1 MIFASDMDEFPM
13 PNDTLRQQLENAVGD
28 FIPGPAHVRAPTVHK
43 LEKRRHGEILHNFC
57 QEALPWYKNL
67 EPVRPQWPKQMKRW
81 TEREGFR
88 VSDLHSIQ
96 VSTRDQVQRTQKGTL
111 RTSSG
116 VVTYNAIDKMHME
129 IDAGD
134 LATILRQQEPHGQSS
149 GRMWSVKKLEKA
161 YHHRFRNN
169 GSWERQGVSFRAY
182 LSLFPKTFDLFGA
195 DHDFVRL
202 VCKSRLCAVDFS
214 EDAMISLALACEQ
227 GHVARTVPM
236 EGTMA
241 ARTDTKRMPEL
252 AHVRTRT
259 LFRSTSE
266 PGLKSHTLPSIT
278 ASRDLLD
285 VSLGLPRNKANT
297 LPVGVPFG
305 CCNNM
310 FPKPGGKWG
319 KNSAEGGG
327 SLASSMRFSD
337 DARSTFRVSF
347 MADRES
353 RSATPVMEFDESDA
367 TAGWH

>member
-1 MIFASDMDEFPM
+1 
-13 PNDTLRQQLENAVGD
+13 
-28 FIPGPAHVRAPTVHK
+28 
-43 LEKRRHGEILHNFC
+43 
-57 QEALPWYKNL
+57 
-67 EPVRPQWPKQMKRW
+67 MKSW
-81 TEREGFR
+81 TERDGFR
-88 VSDLHSIQ
+88 VSDLHNIQ
-96 VSTRDQVQRTQKGTL
+96 VSTRDQVQRTLKGTL

-116 VVTYNAIDKMHME
+116 LVTYNALDRTHLE
-129 IDAGD
+129 IDAED
-134 LATILRQQEPHGQSS
+134 IAKILREQEPHGQSS

-161 YHHRFRNN
+161 YQHRFRTN
-169 GSWERQGVSFRAY
+169 GSWVRQGVSFRAY

-202 VCKSRLCAVDFS
+202 CNKSRLCAVDHS
-214 EDAMISLALACEQ
+214 EDVMISLALACEQ

-236 EGTMA
+236 EGTMG
-241 ARTDTKRMPEL
+241 ARQETKRMPEL

-266 PGLKSHTLPSIT
+266 PGLGSHTLPSIN
-278 ASRDLLD
+278 ARRDLLD

-297 LPVGVPFG
+297 LPAGVPFG

-310 FPKPGGKWG
+310 FSKV
-319 KNSAEGGG
+319 AQGGG